1 MLNYNINCVREL
13 DSYDYKKHDR
23 GEIMTYIQNIYEI
36 IKNILS
42 QMTISIDQIL
52 LLLFVLYY
60 LRLMIKM
67 VRTL

>member
-1 MLNYNINCVREL
+1 
-13 DSYDYKKHDR
+13 
-23 GEIMTYIQNIYEI
+23 MTYIQNIYEI
-36 IKNILS
+36 IKNIIS

-52 LLLFVLYY
+52 LLIFVLYY